1 MSIIDQEDVIEE
13 ELTTY
18 FRSVILFGKAR
29 ILQEDDEIYHAIET
43 LGLKYNEDEVA
54 VEKEILHYSI
64 ELGSCCLDQPI
75 KELGLPKECV
85 ILSINRGIEEI
96 VPRGDTVLHLGDHLT
111 ILVNKEN
118 REVTKDI
125 LHKFFTLE
133 I

>member
-1 MSIIDQEDVIEE
+1 MFIRLSS
-13 ELTTY
+13 
-18 FRSVILFGKAR
+18 RS
-29 ILQEDDEIYHAIET
+29 
-43 LGLKYNEDEVA
+43 
-54 VEKEILHYSI
+54 
-64 ELGSCCLDQPI
+64 CLDQPI
-75 KELGLPKECV
+75 KDLGLPKECV
-85 ILSINRGIEEI
+85 IISINRGIEEI

>member
-1 MSIIDQEDVIEE
+1 MS
-13 ELTTY
+13 
-18 FRSVILFGKAR
+18 FF
-29 ILQEDDEIYHAIET
+29 
-43 LGLKYNEDEVA
+43 
-54 VEKEILHYSI
+54 
-64 ELGSCCLDQPI
+64 P
-75 KELGLPKECV
+75 
-85 ILSINRGIEEI
+85 INRGIEEI